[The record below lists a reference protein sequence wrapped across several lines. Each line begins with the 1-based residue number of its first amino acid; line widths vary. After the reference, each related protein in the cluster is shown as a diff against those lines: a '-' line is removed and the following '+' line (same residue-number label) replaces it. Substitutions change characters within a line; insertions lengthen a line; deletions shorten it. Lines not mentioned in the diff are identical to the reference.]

1 MKATWNTKEGHININ
16 DRKES
21 KFYKQLTGL
30 VYDTKEG
37 RFLEAVEIRFYRT
50 DARNYACVWCY
61 SPYTAGSAHAG
72 GNGYDRE
79 GAAAESALKRAG
91 ISLDHYIAGSGLLRE
106 AVEAVCEMQFP
117 GMPHTVVEAF
127 A

>member
-1 MKATWNTKEGHININ
+1 MKATWNHTQGHININ
-16 DRKES
+16 DRKED

-30 VYDTKEG
+30 VYDTKRGDFRE
-37 RFLEAVEIRFYRT
+37 VVVIRFYRT
-50 DARNYACVWCY
+50 DARNYACAWCY

-72 GNGYDRE
+72 GGGYDRE
-79 GAAAESALKRAG
+79 GAAAQAALSRAG
-91 ISLDHYIAGSGLLRE
+91 ITLDHYIAGSALLRE

-117 GMPHTVVEAF
+117 GMPRTVVEAY